1 MNKAD
6 KLTAKFWDKLRRA
19 AGVEIV
25 YVRDDISRPLR
36 IIREEASPQGMIVLA
51 SVKHFKEVRT
61 YLIVAAELPFLPS
74 VGDVILDGARR
85 YEIFAGAS
93 EPATSISPCRLPVP
107 KRPHPSR
114 RPQPAF
120 TTPRKSPPS
129 LPLSSSCRRIF
140 RR

>member
-93 EPATSISPCRLPVP
+93 EPVYEYTDASCLAYTVNAFA
-107 KRPHPSR
+107 R
-114 RPQPAF
+114 REEDEE
-120 TTPRKSPPS
+120 
-129 LPLSSSCRRIF
+129 
-140 RR
+140 